1 MRIAAY
7 GWDHP
12 GWEGGFYP
20 ADLPEEWRLAYY
32 ANAFSAVVVPA
43 PLAVAATGQDLAHWA
58 GETALSFRFLVE
70 LPLEAAG
77 EVAARCLGLGERLGG
92 FLVPPGAP
100 RLVTGLP
107 TAVPAWWLGAAEEA
121 AARCLRPCWRPGR
134 PWPAAAAAGLGWC
147 EPPPDLPVPGLGA
160 LVRGFAVAVGAG
172 DGVLVVAGSPPPA
185 GMLGQLRGLA
195 ELMG

>member
-32 ANAFSAVVVPA
+32 ANAFPAVVVPA
-43 PLAVAATGQDLAHWA
+43 PLALGATGRELAHWA
-58 GETALSFRFLVE
+58 GETAQSFRFLVE
-70 LPLEAAG
+70 LPLEAGGQA
-77 EVAARCLGLGERLGG
+77 AARCAVLGERLGG

-100 RLVTGLP
+100 WGVADLP
-107 TAVPAWWLGAAEEA
+107 AAPAWWLGPAEEA
-121 AARCLRPCWRPGR
+121 AARGLRPCWRPDR
-134 PWPAAAAAGLGWC
+134 PWPAATAAGLGWC
-147 EPPPDLPVPGLGA
+147 EPPADLPAPGLGA
-160 LVRGFAVAVGAG
+160 LLRGFAAAMGVGE
-172 DGVLVVAGSPPPA
+172 GVLVVAGTPPPA
-185 GMLGQLRGLA
+185 GVLGQLRGLA

>member
-32 ANAFSAVVVPA
+32 ANAFPAVVVPA
-43 PLAVAATGQDLAHWA
+43 PLVMGASGRELAHWA
-58 GETALSFRFLVE
+58 GETAPSFRFLVE
-70 LPLEAAG
+70 LPLEAGGQA
-77 EVAARCLGLGERLGG
+77 AARCTGLGERLGG

-100 RLVTGLP
+100 WGVTGLP
-107 TAVPAWWLGAAEEA
+107 AAVPAWWLGAAEEA
-121 AARCLRPCWRPGR
+121 AALGLRPCWRPDR
-134 PWPAAAAAGLGWC
+134 PWPGAAAAGLGWC
-147 EPPPDLPVPGLGA
+147 EPAPDLAAPELGT
-160 LVRGFAVAVGAG
+160 LLRGFAAAAGAG
-172 DGVLVVAGSPPPA
+172 EGVLVVAGSPPPA
-185 GMLGQLRGLA
+185 GVLGQLRRLA